1 MASSRRHG
9 TADWLVILPLLVLVP
24 AILVPFIATAGNGGN
39 LLAGGP
45 STTATATSGQPTPS
59 SLVPGSLPASSS
71 DSSSASPSSIASPS
85 GETPGAAGSPTA
97 NPTDKPTAKPTAKP
111 TLAPPKVPGA
121 VSVAGYGAGTR
132 GGAGGRVIAVT
143 NLNDSGSGSLRA
155 ALAASG
161 PRIVVFQVGGLIT
174 LSSELRLINPYITID
189 GSTAPGNGIVIRN
202 DMLKII
208 SHDVIVRDLRL
219 RPGDQVS
226 YPDDADAVTLNGL
239 ASEVYNV
246 VLDHLT
252 MIWGPDIGGV
262 SILGNVHD
270 VTVQYSIMGEGLYLS
285 RHSGGIVADGG
296 HSKGASVFQLDPKIA
311 WPKRITFHHD
321 LFTTSDQRM
330 PVVQGAECV
339 DLVNNVIYNWG
350 VNGLHGNPR
359 AMNVVGN
366 WFRSG
371 PETTKKLVYEWQ
383 HHVANPNPY
392 PSSVYLSGNVAD
404 GFTYAIKAP
413 SGVIRTSLACGG
425 LSVSATTAQ
434 SAYNSVL
441 ASVGATRPVR
451 DVVDQRIIGDVVHRT
466 GVFYNGVGHAA
477 PNPYYP

>member
-1 MASSRRHG
+1 MTSSRRPS

-24 AILVPFIATAGNGGN
+24 AILVPFLATAGSGGK
-39 LLAGGP
+39 LVAGG
-45 STTATATSGQPTPS
+45 SSATATATGGQPQGS
-59 SLVPGSLPASSS
+59 SFLPGSLPPSSS
-71 DSSSASPSSIASPS
+71 AAASPTSTASPSS
-85 GETPGAAGSPTA
+85 ETPGATRG
-97 NPTDKPTAKPTAKP
+97 PTAKPTVKP
-111 TLAPPKVPGA
+111 TSAPPKAPRPVG
-121 VSVAGYGAGTR
+121 VAGYGARTR
-132 GGAGGRVIAVT
+132 GGAGGRVIPVT

-161 PRIVVFQVGGLIT
+161 PRIVVFEVGGLIT
-174 LSSELRLINPYITID
+174 LNSELRLTNPYITID

-226 YPDDADAVTLNGL
+226 FPDDADAVTLNGL
-239 ASEVYNV
+239 SDEVYNV

-285 RHSGGIVADGG
+285 RHAGGIAADGG
-296 HSKGASVFQLDPKIA
+296 HSKGASIFQLDPNVQ
-311 WPKRITFHHD
+311 WPRRLTFHHN

-350 VNGLHGNPR
+350 INGLHGNPR

-371 PETTKKLVYEWQ
+371 PETTNKLVYEWQ

-413 SGVIRTSLACGG
+413 SGVIRNSLACGG
-425 LSVSATTAQ
+425 LSVSATAAQ

-451 DVVDQRIIGDVVHRT
+451 DVVDQRIIGEVVRRT
-466 GVFYNGVGHAA
+466 GVFYNGVGHPA